1 MHGPATNSTP
11 ALAAAFAP
19 VKARPRFPLWLLAA
33 LLGLLTIALYWP
45 ATGHDFV
52 NYDDPDYVTANPQV
66 QGGLS
71 WAGVKWAFSNPVC
84 SNWHPLTI
92 LSHMLDYQAFG
103 LNPWGHHWT
112 SVLFHTLNAMLV
124 FALLQQMTGAPWRSL
139 WVAALFAVHPL
150 RVESVAWVAERK
162 DVLSAFF
169 GLLTLIFYAR
179 WAARTVI
186 SNQWPVTGNQ
196 ESEPP
201 ASRITHHASRITHHA
216 SRFTFH
222 VSRYYLLSLA
232 CFALGLL
239 SKPMLVT
246 WPFVMLLLDYWPLER
261 FHPRRA
267 GRLLAEKIPFFAL
280 AAATSLVAFMT
291 QQHAG
296 SVITAES
303 LPLGARGA
311 NALVSGCR
319 YLGKLFWPADLAVFY
334 PHPGHWPLTTVLLAG
349 GLLLG
354 LSGLLLVQRQR
365 FPFLLIG
372 WLWFLGTLVPVIG
385 LVQVG
390 ALSMADRYTYLPL
403 IGVLILLVWGAYELT
418 RGWPCAAMTCS
429 VAGAVAILLCLA
441 LTRQQLGHWQ
451 NSETLFRHAL
461 KVTQDNSL
469 AHNNLAAVLVKQG
482 QVDEAIGH
490 YQEAIRLQPD
500 YADAHYNLGNAR
512 LRKGQWDD
520 AIRQYQ
526 QVLRRQPDY
535 AEAHNNLGLA
545 LVGKGQAADAIIHYR
560 EAVRRQPDYAEAHSN
575 LGFAL
580 GRLGQMDEAIRQ
592 FQEVIRLKADNADT
606 HYYLGNAFGR
616 QGRMDEAIR
625 QFQETLRRKPDYAE
639 AHYNLG
645 LALGKQGQTAAA
657 IRQYEEALRLK
668 PDYPSARDHLARARE
683 K

>member
-201 ASRITHHASRITHHA
+201 ASRITHHASR
-216 SRFTFH
+216 FTFH

-246 WPFVMLLLDYWPLER
+246 WPFVMLLLDYWPLEQR
-261 FHPRRA
+261 F
-267 GRLLAEKIPFFAL
+267 
-280 AAATSLVAFMT
+280 
-291 QQHAG
+291 
-296 SVITAES
+296 
-303 LPLGARGA
+303 LGAR
-311 NALVSGCR
+311 
-319 YLGKLFWPADLAVFY
+319 
-334 PHPGHWPLTTVLLAG
+334 
-349 GLLLG
+349 
-354 LSGLLLVQRQR
+354 
-365 FPFLLIG
+365 
-372 WLWFLGTLVPVIG
+372 
-385 LVQVG
+385 
-390 ALSMADRYTYLPL
+390 
-403 IGVLILLVWGAYELT
+403 
-418 RGWPCAAMTCS
+418 
-429 VAGAVAILLCLA
+429 
-441 LTRQQLGHWQ
+441 
-451 NSETLFRHAL
+451 
-461 KVTQDNSL
+461 
-469 AHNNLAAVLVKQG
+469 
-482 QVDEAIGH
+482 
-490 YQEAIRLQPD
+490 
-500 YADAHYNLGNAR
+500 
-512 LRKGQWDD
+512 
-520 AIRQYQ
+520 
-526 QVLRRQPDY
+526 
-535 AEAHNNLGLA
+535 
-545 LVGKGQAADAIIHYR
+545 
-560 EAVRRQPDYAEAHSN
+560 
-575 LGFAL
+575 
-580 GRLGQMDEAIRQ
+580 
-592 FQEVIRLKADNADT
+592 
-606 HYYLGNAFGR
+606 
-616 QGRMDEAIR
+616 
-625 QFQETLRRKPDYAE
+625 
-639 AHYNLG
+639 
-645 LALGKQGQTAAA
+645 
-657 IRQYEEALRLK
+657 
-668 PDYPSARDHLARARE
+668 
-683 K
+683 